1 MRRAAVAGA
10 AVDSWEK
17 RGASQQLGRWG
28 AALSSGDEVF
38 ADLASL
44 SISRVGLRRHPAC
57 VRSFLSDSMRE
68 GGPNKLN
75 CLLEIV
81 GESAQCVRDLNRLS
95 RESCH
100 CRSMLARSPT
110 QLVAVHLTLAGALH
124 TYSSSRHGSVLQK
137 RHPGFVNPQRA

>member
-1 MRRAAVAGA
+1 MGENGSKSAIGA
-10 AVDSWEK
+10 MGS
-17 RGASQQLGRWG
+17 GGG
-28 AALSSGDEVF
+28 GDEVF
-38 ADLASL
+38 VDLASL
-44 SISRVGLRRHPAC
+44 SISRVGLRRHPECAFLA
-57 VRSFLSDSMRE
+57 FLSDSMRE

-137 RHPGFVNPQRA
+137 RHPGFVNPQCA